1 MLEKFVFSVNKK
13 GEAIREGPMVEDH
26 DQMSVRFEVVFRRKK
41 DQVAWIRLVTSASL
55 RDDMMFFPTLGDDS
69 SVEVQKPMDR
79 RLKVMG
85 SVGLQGDE
93 SGVEKEGSNL
103 SLPEVNFYVI
113 ERLLVVAVINL
124 KKIGLVFR
132 GRDEIVF
139 GRDEIVVVFQI
150 TGNFIL
156 GGHGE

>member
-26 DQMSVRFEVVFRRKK
+26 DQMSVRFEVVFRRKT
-41 DQVAWIRLVTSASL
+41 DQVAWICLVTSASL

-79 RLKVMG
+79 SLKVMG
-85 SVGLQGDE
+85 GVDLQGDE
-93 SGVEKEGSNL
+93 SGIVGKEGSNL
-103 SLPEVNFYVI
+103 SLPEVNFYVLK
-113 ERLLVVAVINL
+113 RLLVVAFISL

-132 GRDEIVF
+132 GRK
-139 GRDEIVVVFQI
+139 G
-150 TGNFIL
+150 
-156 GGHGE
+156 